1 MKEITNKTKSN
12 KQCIKMSER
21 SWPAETQDRIVMGQC
36 IIYRGPRRFLKITP
50 VSMSF
55 ICFPIPIIPLKML
68 MISTT
73 CIVIF
78 LPTLIASSVFIFFPI
93 EYALHAPYSFLQR
106 ICTHLVIRG
115 TILVVKPRN
124 HESSKDITQIIK
136 HNLPIYIPDT
146 IFPMILYG

>member
-1 MKEITNKTKSN
+1 MKEITNKPSQTNNVLKCQ
-12 KQCIKMSER
+12 KE

-50 VSMSF
+50 FSSC

-73 CIVIF
+73 CIIIF
-78 LPTLIASSVFIFFPI
+78 LPTLIASIVFIFFPI

-106 ICTHLVIRG
+106 ICVHLVIRG
-115 TILVVKPRN
+115 TILVVKSRN
-124 HESSKDITQIIK
+124 HESSKDITQITM